1 MEQFF
6 NVILPPV
13 VVAIFSGLLIKI
25 SLSIAKQS
33 WSNNYQHTL
42 ICLILPIITLIITKV
57 IANNIALSLGM
68 VGALSIVR
76 FMNFY

>member
-1 MEQFF
+1 MEQLF

-33 WSNNYQHTL
+33 WSNNYQ
-42 ICLILPIITLIITKV
+42 
-57 IANNIALSLGM
+57 
-68 VGALSIVR
+68 
-76 FMNFY
+76 